1 MYYFHDYKSPILIV
15 IVGTQL
21 IYNFYLFETPD
32 FRLLFE
38 FWISLGFIV
47 IEDFVGFNC
56 GMIKIFH
63 IDVILEALL
72 K

>member
-1 MYYFHDYKSPILIV
+1 MITRATILI
-15 IVGTQL
+15 ISVGTRF
-21 IYNFYLFETPD
+21 IYDFYLFETPD

-38 FWISLGFIV
+38 FWITLGFIV

-56 GMIKIFH
+56 GMTKIFH